1 MHLRLGRR
9 VLVSAADGE
18 DVGVQPHDGDGEENA
33 EPAEDGLAEV
43 QNLRQILRKHNQ
55 QEQFWEANFDAF
67 RYPWKAKL
75 VETEPD
81 Q

>member
-43 QNLRQILRKHNQ
+43 QNLRQILR
-55 QEQFWEANFDAF
+55 E
-67 RYPWKAKL
+67 R
-75 VETEPD
+75 
-81 Q
+81 